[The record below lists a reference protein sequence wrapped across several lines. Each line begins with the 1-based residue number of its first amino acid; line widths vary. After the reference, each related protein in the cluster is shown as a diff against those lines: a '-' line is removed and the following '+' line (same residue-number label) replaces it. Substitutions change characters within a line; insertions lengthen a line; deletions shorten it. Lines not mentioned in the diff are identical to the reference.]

1 MIYIEGTFTLLELEG
16 LFMTQKKYYT
26 LRNDIIFKN
35 TFNDEVSLKKLLKET
50 LNMKVNKILKINTEQ
65 NIDNKNERRKYLDLI
80 LETDK
85 GIVNVEINYGYK
97 EELPNRNLLYLC
109 KLISASIKKNNSYV
123 NIDKHIQ
130 LNITWNL
137 SKYLGY
143 DIKDR
148 KILKYH
154 LSDDKTHDKIYKD
167 VFEIVHVNM
176 DYFEDV
182 WYHGNTEKENP
193 FLMLLAAPTEEEM
206 DKISEGD
213 KLMEELN
220 NKVKRLNQDSDVL
233 DVIIENEEEIIN
245 NSLYE
250 IGVKNGITQGI
261 SQGKREKQLE
271 MARNMLRDK
280 LDIDIIS
287 KYTGLSKKEIENI

>member
-1 MIYIEGTFTLLELEG
+1 MAE
-16 LFMTQKKYYT
+16 KKYYT
-26 LRNDIIFKN
+26 LKNDIIFKN
-35 TFNDEVSLKKLLKET
+35 TFNDEISLKKLLKET

-65 NIDNKNERRKYLDLI
+65 NVDNKNERRKYLDLI
-80 LETDK
+80 LKTDK
-85 GIVNVEINYGYK
+85 EIVNVEINYGYK

-137 SKYLGY
+137 SNYLGY

-148 KILKYH
+148 KIIKYH

-220 NKVKRLNQDSDVL
+220 ERVKRLNQDSDVL
-233 DVIIENEEEIIN
+233 DVIIENEEEIIA
-245 NSLYE
+245 NSMYE
-250 IGVKNGITQGI
+250 KGVQNGI
-261 SQGKREKQLE
+261 SQGKKEKQLE
-271 MARNMLRDK
+271 MARNMLKDK
-280 LDIDIIS
+280 LDIKTIS

>member
-154 LSDDKTHDKIYKD
+154 LSDDMSH
-167 VFEIVHVNM
+167 
-176 DYFEDV
+176 
-182 WYHGNTEKENP
+182 
-193 FLMLLAAPTEEEM
+193 